1 MQLYNIFYRARGIRR
16 VNQIVS
22 PPLSFVRDWEIPR
35 ASVLHY
41 LTENVATGPD
51 ANYPFLKG
59 AERGTWVDHLT
70 ALTTTEGNPRYVP
83 SGAMHEIR
91 EYSAHNPLMRWLRN
105 RAYTTLTDARYPLVI
120 NYDLLRTLY
129 VYRTNI
135 WARWYEWQN
144 RFTTLCSRITKT
156 SEIERQQFWVIELPT
171 EVPSIVKFQH
181 AEVKHDTTTSRM
193 FHNDVLI
200 TLLDLWKWA
209 GEHREDSLL
218 STVPVLALEKLNVV
232 FTRNGQFTVINLGL
246 LNSWRESDEDDDTPS
261 VAMESFFT
269 EMNDDIGLED
279 GHTGVQLDP
288 LKLQKR
294 LLRLWLTLGDANVD
308 ADIIGDDEFAELNA
322 AGLTPRSKQ
331 TADDVESDADA
342 QFRDPVEVDPDAAED
357 TTDPDDTDHQGGRT
371 VIDEDDSHTDA
382 LLQTHSEA
390 SSTAPVGIVDL
401 GSVEPYQAP
410 VYVPEANVIR
420 KAKEA
425 LAQGSI
431 SLAEY
436 QRLQMLSERYRTM
449 DAPGT
454 DVPLAEFV
462 KIPPEALTIPKDVTL
477 APTAGLVDASMNQSS
492 LTVFD
497 TQYIDKVLDRDVM
510 GMIVGFQQSGVAV
523 TKLHAEDFQDISNH
537 YRVYTVE
544 LTPVTGKQSTLK
556 VKVPVVQADGTVLSG
571 GVRYYLKKQ
580 RSEVPI
586 RKTSPTRVALT
597 SYYGKTFI
605 DRAES
610 VVVNYDHW
618 LANQVTILGLSR
630 DASTVTEMRVGE
642 VFDST
647 TRTPRVYSA
656 LGKRFTSFTAA
667 GIPLSFNYNRRVE
680 LYGDQSKLEQQFDG
694 VVVGRHESM
703 PVLMRQDNSLVRS
716 DGTHTTELG
725 TIETLLGLPASKR
738 PVEMATMS
746 IFSESIPLGI
756 VLGYKLGFSTLL
768 RTLNV
773 KPRRV
778 ENGRQLNM
786 NDNEYRIRF
795 KDCSLIFDRT
805 DVKATLI
812 ISGLNARHRSVVKYD
827 LAQFDKP
834 DVYLNIIEDY
844 GLTIRYTRE
853 IDNLYDMFIDPITRE
868 LLLDMKE
875 PTDMVLLI
883 LRGAELLTTDYHNEE
898 EGTRYKGYERIAGT
912 VYKQLMLAYRQKQT
926 RPFANRLGIEMNP
939 EAVWMACM
947 MDTAMEVSDD
957 INPIHNLK
965 QKEIVTFGGTG
976 GRSAKT
982 MVKRTRQ
989 YRNSDVGVISEA
1001 TVDSGDV
1008 GVITYLSADPKFN
1021 SIRGTFDAFDF
1032 TTEGK
1037 TRLLST
1043 SALLAPSAEND
1054 D

>member
-1 MQLYNIFYRARGIRR
+1 MQLYNIFYRTRGIRR

-22 PPLSFVRDWEIPR
+22 PPLSFVKDWEIPR

-41 LTENVATGPD
+41 LTDNVATGPD
-51 ANYPFLKG
+51 ANYPYLKG
-59 AERGTWVDHLT
+59 AERGAWIDHLT
-70 ALTTTEGNPRYVP
+70 SLMSTEGNPRYLP

-91 EYSAHNPLMRWLRN
+91 EYNAHNPLMRWMRH
-105 RAYTTLTDARYPLVI
+105 RAYTTLTDARYPLVV
-120 NYDLLRTLY
+120 NYDLLPKLY

-144 RFTTLCSRITKT
+144 RYVTLCNHITKA
-156 SEIERQQFWVIELPT
+156 SEIERQQFWVIELPA
-171 EVPSIVKFQH
+171 EIPSIVKFQH
-181 AEVKHDTTTSRM
+181 ADAKHDTTTARM
-193 FHNDVLI
+193 FNNDTLI
-200 TLLDLWKWA
+200 TLLDLWKWV
-209 GEHREDSLL
+209 GENRENSIL
-218 STVPVLALEKLNVV
+218 STVPTLALEKLNIV
-232 FTRNGQFTVINLGL
+232 FTRNGQFTVMNLGL
-246 LNSWRESDEDDDTPS
+246 LNSWRESDEDDEPS
-261 VAMESFFT
+261 VAMESLFA
-269 EMNDDIGLED
+269 EINDDVSLED

-308 ADIIGDDEFAELNA
+308 ADIIGDDEFVELNA
-322 AGLTPRSKQ
+322 AGLTPRKQ
-331 TADDVESDADA
+331 TTDDVDSDADA
-342 QFRDPVEVDPDAAED
+342 KFRDPVE
-357 TTDPDDTDHQGGRT
+357 TDPDDETEVNTDDTEHQGGKLA
-371 VIDEDDSHTDA
+371 IDEDDAQTDT
-382 LLQTHSEA
+382 LLQTHSETT
-390 SSTAPVGIVDL
+390 SEAPVGVVDL
-401 GSVEPYQAP
+401 EAVAPYQAP
-410 VYVPEANVIR
+410 LYTPEANVIR

-436 QRLQMLSERYRTM
+436 QRLQMLSERYQTIE
-449 DAPGT
+449 APGT
-454 DVPLAEFV
+454 DTPLSEFV
-462 KIPPEALTIPKDVTL
+462 KIPSTTLAIPKDVTL
-477 APTAGLVDASMNQSS
+477 APTAGLVDATMNQSS

-497 TQYIDKVLDRDVM
+497 TQYIDQVLDRDVL
-510 GMIVGFQQSGVAV
+510 GMIVGFQQSGVAL
-523 TKLHAEDFQDISNH
+523 TKLHAEDFQNISNH
-537 YRVYTVE
+537 YRIYTIE

-580 RSEVPI
+580 RSELPI

-618 LANQVTILGLSR
+618 LSNQITMLGLSR

-647 TRTPRVYSA
+647 ARTPRVYSL

-680 LYGDQSKLEQQFDG
+680 LYGDQSKLERQFEG
-694 VVVGRHESM
+694 VVVGRHDGM
-703 PVLMRQDNSLVRS
+703 VVLMRQDNSLVKS

-725 TIETLLGLPASKR
+725 TIETLLGLSASKR

-768 RTLNV
+768 RTLGV

-786 NDNEYRIRF
+786 TDNEYRIRF

-805 DVKATLI
+805 DVKATLV

-926 RPFANRLGIEMNP
+926 RPFSNRLGIEMNP

-947 MDTAMEVSDD
+947 MDTSMEVSDD

-989 YRNSDVGVISEA
+989 YRNNDVGVISEA
-1001 TVDSGDV
+1001 TVDSDDV

-1021 SIRGTFDAFDF
+1021 SIRGTFDPYDF
-1032 TTEGK
+1032 ATEGK